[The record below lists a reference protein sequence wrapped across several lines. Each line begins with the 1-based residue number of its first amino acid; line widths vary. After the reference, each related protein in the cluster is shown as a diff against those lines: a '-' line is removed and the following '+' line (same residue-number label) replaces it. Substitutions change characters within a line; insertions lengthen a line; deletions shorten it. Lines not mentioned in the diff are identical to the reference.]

1 MANKLDLSGAL
12 AAQAQVTTADPPADT
27 GAAGEPLEKVRIDK
41 TQDKPQMIAVR
52 VNETDYR
59 RLKVLFAGQGLAL
72 ARAANLALYYVAE
85 QMEAGRISVTK
96 AGIIDRRG

>member
-12 AAQAQVTTADPPADT
+12 AAQAQVTTADAATET
-27 GAAGEPLEKVRIDK
+27 GGEPRTKTPDDK
-41 TQDKPQMIAVR
+41 THDKPQMIAVR

-59 RLKVLFAGQGLAL
+59 RLRALFAGQGLAL

-85 QMEAGRISVTK
+85 QMEAGCISVTK

>member
-1 MANKLDLSGAL
+1 MANKLDLSNAL
-12 AAQAQVTTADPPADT
+12 AAQAQVTTAEDPRTKAS
-27 GAAGEPLEKVRIDK
+27 IDK
-41 TQDKPQMIAVR
+41 TRDKAQMIAVR
-52 VNETDYR
+52 VNETDHR
-59 RLKVLFAGQGLAL
+59 RLRALFAGQGLAL